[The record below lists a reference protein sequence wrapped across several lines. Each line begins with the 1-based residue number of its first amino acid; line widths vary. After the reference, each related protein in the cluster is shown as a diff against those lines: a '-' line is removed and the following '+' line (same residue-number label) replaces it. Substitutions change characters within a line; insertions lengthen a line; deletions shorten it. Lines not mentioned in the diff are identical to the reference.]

1 MNVLVYLMLWPY
13 QMAYVNN
20 VIYGEHLFL
29 FTWGPGPAVLVQ
41 PLGEEKGGGLK
52 AELLRS
58 VPKAH

>member
-1 MNVLVYLMLWPY
+1 
-13 QMAYVNN
+13 MAYANN

-52 AELLRS
+52 PELLRS